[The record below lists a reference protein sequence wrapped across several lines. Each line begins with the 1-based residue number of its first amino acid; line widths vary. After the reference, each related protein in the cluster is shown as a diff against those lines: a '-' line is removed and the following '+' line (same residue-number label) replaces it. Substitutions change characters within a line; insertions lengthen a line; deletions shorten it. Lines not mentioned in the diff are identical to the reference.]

1 MKELLVHLPSWPVF
15 LRAAFEILL
24 IYLMLYAVLRFL
36 HGTRGAGIL
45 RGLAFIVVMASLV
58 ILFLV
63 KRFELYTIDWLITRF
78 LPVFVLPVIVIFQPE
93 LRRALIR
100 IGQNPLFGLFFRAD
114 SHIVNEIVESA
125 ALLSRNKV
133 GGLITIEREVGL
145 GGFIERGVKLD
156 ADVSAG
162 LIATIFWPGSPLHD
176 GAVVIRE
183 NKIAAAGIL
192 FPLSENPSVAKSLGT
207 RHRAGIGVTEESDA
221 VSVII
226 SEETGNISVAVRGQI
241 VRNLNRKSLR
251 RMLDELAAESTR
263 VSERDEQSA
272 QQP

>member
-1 MKELLVHLPSWPVF
+1 MNELLAHLPPWPV
-15 LRAAFEILL
+15 LARAALEILL
-24 IYLMLYAVLRFL
+24 IFLMLYAVLRFL
-36 HGTRGAGIL
+36 HGTRGAGVL
-45 RGLAFIVVMASLV
+45 RGLAFLLVMASLV
-58 ILFLV
+58 LLFLI
-63 KRFELYTIDWLITRF
+63 KRFELYTIDWLITKF

-93 LRRALIR
+93 FRRALIR
-100 IGQNPLFGLFFRAD
+100 IGQNPLFGLFFRSD

-145 GGFIERGVKLD
+145 GGFVERGVKLD

-221 VSVII
+221 VSVIV
-226 SEETGNISVAVRGQI
+226 SEETGGIAVAVRGQI

-251 RMLDELAAESTR
+251 RMLDELAAEPTR
-263 VSERDEQSA
+263 AAEADEEAS
-272 QQP
+272 